1 MIDQSLLFL
10 CRLLLFQRFKLF
22 ATVVFSPLNETL
34 PVVSLLIEGA
44 LMLDKEV
51 IEELKLDEVLLGDQ
65 VRVLFRQIWI
75 LFFLLV
81 VDTLTLL
88 RSLL

>member
-1 MIDQSLLFL
+1 
-10 CRLLLFQRFKLF
+10 
-22 ATVVFSPLNETL
+22 
-34 PVVSLLIEGA
+34 
-44 LMLDKEV
+44 MLDKEV